1 MIDKKEI
8 ELILTRLSTNINK
21 LNNKNKFTHIPSEII
36 DEFVD
41 IHIDLTKLSKQDIQI
56 KHD

>member
-8 ELILTRLSTNINK
+8 ELILTRLSTNIDK
-21 LNNKNKFTHIPSEII
+21 LNNKNKFTHIPTEII

-41 IHIDLTKLSKQDIQI
+41 IYIDLTKLSKQDIQI

>member
-1 MIDKKEI
+1 MKKEI
-8 ELILTRLSTNINK
+8 ELILIRLSTNIDK

-41 IHIDLTKLSKQDIQI
+41 IHIDLTKLSKQDTQI
-56 KHD
+56 KYD